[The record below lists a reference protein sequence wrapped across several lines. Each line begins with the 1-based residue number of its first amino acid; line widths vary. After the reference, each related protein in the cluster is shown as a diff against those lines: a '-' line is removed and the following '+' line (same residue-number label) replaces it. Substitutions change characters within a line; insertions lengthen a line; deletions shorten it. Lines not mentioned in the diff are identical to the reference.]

1 MDHTTQLPRR
11 VRLQDIAERCGTSL
25 STVSRA
31 LSGKP
36 GVRPE
41 LRMRILAAAE
51 QSGFLPGTASP
62 ALKRVVLALS
72 EAAMDDHDRNQFT
85 WHVVDGVTRA
95 AEQHGIAVVP
105 HPFRGRGSEGLAE
118 AITRADADGLLV
130 LTVDDPRVFDR
141 ALALGLPT
149 VVVNGDDPA
158 MRLTS
163 IAPDNR
169 RAAELATRHLIAR
182 GHRDIIVIQKPG
194 RRTIHQRVEGWQDAM
209 RDHGFPCGPDRV
221 LTCSDWLAAEAE
233 AALGAR
239 LAERPRDF
247 SAVLCVADCLAIGA
261 LRAAAGAGLSVP
273 DDLSVVGM
281 DDLPASQFQVPP
293 LTTVHIPA
301 REMGEAAIDLLL
313 EVAGGRHPLPRHVAL
328 ACPLVERGSVAV
340 AGRPT

>member
-1 MDHTTQLPRR
+1 MDQTTQIPRR
-11 VRLQDIAERCGTSL
+11 VRLQDLAGRCGTSL

-36 GVRPE
+36 GVRPD

-51 QSGFLPGTASP
+51 QAGLMPGAVP
-62 ALKRVVLALS
+62 FDLKRVVLALS

-95 AEQHGIAVVP
+95 AELHGITVVP
-105 HPFRGRGSEGLAE
+105 YPFRGRGSDGLAE
-118 AITRADADGLLV
+118 AIERADADGLLV
-130 LTVDDPRVFDR
+130 LTVDDARVFDR
-141 ALALGLPT
+141 ALAIGLPT

-169 RAAELATRHLIAR
+169 RAAELATRHLIAL

-209 RDHGFPCGPDRV
+209 RDHGLACGADRV
-221 LTCSDWLAAEAE
+221 LTCNDWLAAEAE
-233 AALGAR
+233 AALSAR
-239 LAERPRDF
+239 LSERPRDF
-247 SAVLCVADCLAIGA
+247 TAVLCVADCLAIGA
-261 LRAAAGAGLSVP
+261 LRAAAGAGLAVP
-273 DDLSVVGM
+273 EALSIVGM

-301 REMGEAAIDLLL
+301 REMGEEAFRLLL
-313 EVAGGRHPLPRHVAL
+313 DL
-328 ACPLVERGSVAV
+328 AV
-340 AGRPT
+340 AERPIPGQGALSMPQVQRGTV